1 MRVIEIDFDDLDL
14 DVIEFL
20 EMSGKLRTREQLMRK
35 FVLDVVDPVIALG
48 DPFIFEQRED
58 RDDYIS
64 PEVPGSDA
72 QVDLAVAGRVA
83 ELDARACSIVLERDN
98 SFDATFLVYKNTLG
112 WLVFWSHRHPNER
125 WRKRFAEQLEER
137 KEGLEELKTK
147 ATVGSVGR
155 VEIDSLRRSECLK
168 EIDLIVSVKWSEGWQ
183 RKFPL
188 PLKVEAEATSN
199 RC

>member
-1 MRVIEIDFDDLDL
+1 MQRFLQFALPVGGVASVPFGREEIGMRVIEIDLDDLDL

-112 WLVFWSHRHPNER
+112 WVVFWSHRHPNER

-147 ATVGSVGR
+147 ATYQFRLGLL
-155 VEIDSLRRSECLK
+155 EELRS
-168 EIDLIVSVKWSEGWQ
+168 I
-183 RKFPL
+183 
-188 PLKVEAEATSN
+188 A
-199 RC
+199 